1 MDRLTGERR
10 ALAAAVLAFY
20 TFLHFLVA
28 LMPPPGWGACYW
40 ALTAVYGLGFFALV
54 AGYFWARW
62 YSMGLGL
69 YGGVVGIIGLIY
81 LGWEPI
87 LVFYAGTHLGAAVV
101 LFGSG
106 MAKRFDGRQ
115 DWRSRFHLDE
125 DGVNRLGRAVL
136 RLGLSLPFMITYAL
150 APKDGMESL
159 AIAGVGLAGLGLW
172 ALIRMR
178 SWGVLALM
186 GSAAALGLS
195 VFTAPDT
202 AYLARGWSVDLI
214 ALGTASA
221 ILVAAAA
228 APFVVPMTRYVI
240 RGEETGQEH

>member
-28 LMPPPGWGACYW
+28 LMPPPGWGTCYW

-62 YSMGLGL
+62 YAMGLGL
-69 YGGVVGIIGLIY
+69 YGAVVGIVGLFY

-87 LVFYAGTHLGAAVV
+87 LVFYGGTHLGAAAV

-115 DWRSRFHLDE
+115 DWRQRFHLDE
-125 DGVNRLGRAVL
+125 DGVNRLGKAVL

-150 APKDGMESL
+150 APKEGMGSL
-159 AIAGVGLAGLGLW
+159 ALLGVGLAGAGLW
-172 ALIRMR
+172 GLVRMR
-178 SWGVLALM
+178 SWGVLALV
-186 GSAAALGLS
+186 GSAGAVVGSLFS
-195 VFTAPDT
+195 TAHLT
-202 AYLARGWSVDLI
+202 HATRGWSIDLL
-214 ALGTASA
+214 ALGTVSA

-228 APFVVPMTRYVI
+228 APFVVPMARYVI
-240 RGEETGQEH
+240 RGDQEEQR